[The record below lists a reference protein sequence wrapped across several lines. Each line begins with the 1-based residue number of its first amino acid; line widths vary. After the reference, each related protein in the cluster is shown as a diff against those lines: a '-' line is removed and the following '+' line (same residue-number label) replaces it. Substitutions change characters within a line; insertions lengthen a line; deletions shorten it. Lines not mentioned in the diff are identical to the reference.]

1 MNDCSQM
8 TIAPASARE
17 SDTPPPGDL
26 ALVGLGAVALLTGA
40 AVYALW
46 RPGPAPTAAVVAVL
60 AGSAPSL
67 LHAFAF
73 TLWTAL
79 ALRGRPRTIW
89 AVALAW
95 AALES
100 VIEAFQ
106 HPALHA
112 LLPAAVRARWAGTFD
127 PWDLLASLLG
137 VTLAGVLA
145 WRHSTLTEESP

>member
-46 RPGPAPTAAVVAVL
+46 RPGQAPTAAVVAVL

-112 LLPAAVRARWAGTFD
+112 LLPAVVRSRWAGTFD

-137 VTLAGVLA
+137 AALAGVLA

>member
-1 MNDCSQM
+1 MNDCSAA
-8 TIAPASARE
+8 TVASISARE
-17 SDTPPPGDL
+17 SDSPPPGDV

-46 RPGPAPTAAVVAVL
+46 RPGPAPTSALVAAL

-79 ALRGRPRTIW
+79 AVRGRPRTVW
-89 AVALAW
+89 AVALTW
-95 AALES
+95 VTLES
-100 VIEAFQ
+100 AMEAFQ

-112 LLPAAVRARWAGTFD
+112 LLPAVVRSRWAGTFD

-137 VTLAGVLA
+137 AALAGVLA
-145 WRHSTLTEESP
+145 WRHATLTEESR

>member
-1 MNDCSQM
+1 MNDCSAA
-8 TIAPASARE
+8 TVASISARK
-17 SDTPPPGDL
+17 SDTPPPGDA
-26 ALVGLGAVALLTGA
+26 ALVGLGAAALLTGV

-46 RPGPAPTAAVVAVL
+46 RPEPVPTSTFVAVL

-95 AALES
+95 ATLES

-112 LLPAAVRARWAGTFD
+112 LLPAVVRSRWAGTFD

-137 VTLAGVLA
+137 AALAGVLA